1 MESSDV
7 GDDVEA
13 EASKNHGHRPPSYL
27 LFQLLRRSNSV
38 TGKSNWINGNKGT

>member
-1 MESSDV
+1 V

-13 EASKNHGHRPPSYL
+13 EGLEKPWSPSTSYL